1 MSATAVAQRLF
12 DVPRAE
18 LILRAVT
25 GVIVIALIIGG
36 ITTQGYFTADNIK
49 AIVTS
54 TAFVGIIAVGATVI
68 MLGGNLFSLSLGI
81 TTAVTSIYF
90 LFALKDGLIFAL
102 ITTLLIGIAIFAIQG
117 GIVGSIGA
125 NPIIVTIGAGALQEG
140 LTTWRQAGNISPP
153 HGADIDWL
161 AKTIGGIPFSVFVF
175 AGVALVVGLFIA
187 RTRWGRE
194 IMLVGENRG
203 AARAAGMPVA
213 WLTTLGFAIAGACV
227 AVSGILIAGF
237 NQNSNLATQGT
248 FTFDATA
255 AILVG
260 GNAVTGG
267 YGSIGR
273 TVIGALVIAAISDML
288 LLRGAD
294 TGVQVAVKGV
304 IVIVVVMLVHLA
316 RKEGKTA

>member
-1 MSATAVAQRLF
+1 MSASALAQRLF

-18 LILRAVT
+18 LILRAVI
-25 GVIVIALIIGG
+25 VVIAVPIVIGAA
-36 ITTQGYFTADNIK
+36 TTEGFLTTDNIK

-68 MLGGNLFSLSLGI
+68 MLGGSLFSLSLGT
-81 TTAVTSIYF
+81 TTAVTSIFF
-90 LFALKDGLIFAL
+90 LFALRSGLIFA
-102 ITTLLIGIAIFAIQG
+102 IVTTLLLGTIIFALQG

-140 LTTWRQAGNISPP
+140 ITTWRQAGNISPP
-153 HGADIDWL
+153 AGANIDWL
-161 AKTIGGIPFSVFVF
+161 ASTVEGIPVSVFVF
-175 AGVALVVGLFIA
+175 LGVALIVGLFVA
-187 RTRWGRE
+187 RTRFGRE
-194 IMLVGENRG
+194 IMLMGENRG
-203 AARAAGMPVA
+203 AARAAGLPVA
-213 WLTTLGFAIAGACV
+213 WLTTLAFAIAGACV
-227 AVSGILIAGF
+227 AISGILIAGF
-237 NQNSNLATQGT
+237 NQNSNLATSGT

-288 LLRGAD
+288 LLRGAS
-294 TGVQVAVKGV
+294 TGVQVAVKGA

-316 RKEGKTA
+316 RKEGRTA